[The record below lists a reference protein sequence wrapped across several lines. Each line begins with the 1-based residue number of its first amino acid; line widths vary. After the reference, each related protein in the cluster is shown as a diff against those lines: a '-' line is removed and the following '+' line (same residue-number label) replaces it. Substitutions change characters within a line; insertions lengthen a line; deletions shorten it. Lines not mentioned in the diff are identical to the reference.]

1 MTFASDTN
9 VSINRTREEIIR
21 TLEHYGADGFGFMT
35 EGDRSAIYFRIEGI
49 RVNLHVSMPDYA
61 EFSMMPKRNAR
72 RTEEAQRRA
81 YDQACRQRWRALLL
95 IIKAKL
101 EAIEGGITTLQEE
114 FLPHIML
121 PSGDRVGDW
130 LLPQVEESYRTGQ
143 MPPMLPQGSNQ

>member
-21 TLEHYGADGFGFMT
+21 TLQRYGADAFGYVT
-35 EGDRSAIYFRIEGI
+35 EGDRSAIYFQIRGL
-49 RVNLHVSMPDYA
+49 RVNLHATLPDYA
-61 EFSMMPKRNAR
+61 DFEKMPNRNAR
-72 RTEEAQRRA
+72 RTEQAQRRA

-101 EAIEGGITTLQEE
+101 EAIESGITTLEEE

-130 LLPQVEESYRTGQ
+130 LLPQVEESYRSGQ
-143 MPPMLPQGSNQ
+143 MPPMLPQGRNQ